1 MKPLCFVLM
10 SFGKKRDAKNREI
23 DFDLIYE
30 QLIKPAIEASDMEAI
45 RADEEMVGG
54 IIHKPMFERLLMCE
68 YAIADLTAANANV
81 FYELGVRH
89 ASKPYSTL
97 SIFASDCTLPF
108 DVQML
113 RAYPYSLD
121 EKRIPNSVE
130 KDRQNM
136 TRWLNEARK
145 QTTDSPLYQFFDD
158 LKPHFIPHEKTDVFR
173 EQVRYSNE
181 AKKTLAQL
189 RREKNRAELKEFENS
204 LTIADTEGGVLI
216 DLFLSYRAL
225 EAWNEMIILAEKMP
239 NYLAHSLMVRE
250 QLGLAL
256 NREKMGDK
264 AETVLKE
271 ALDIYG
277 ANSETY
283 GILGRVYKD
292 RWKDEKDPFMKE
304 TWLKEAINTYLKGFE
319 SDWRD
324 AYPGINAITLMHS
337 LEEPD
342 PRLDELVCVVR
353 YAVKQKIAH
362 SEPDYWDLATLM
374 ELEIMSH
381 NVEAAKA
388 LLQQALPKADEA
400 FMPKTTADTLVMLRD
415 KWRLS
420 EQNVEWLEIFIELL
434 LMKYQQLTV
443 KN

>member
-10 SFGKKRDAKNREI
+10 PFGNKKDAKGREI
-23 DFDLIYE
+23 DFNMIYDE
-30 QLIKPAIEASDMEAI
+30 LIKPAIMTADMEPI

-68 YAIADLTAANANV
+68 YAIADLTTANANV

-121 EKRIPNSVE
+121 EKRALNNVE
-130 KDRQNM
+130 KDMQNL
-136 TRWLNEARK
+136 TKWLNEARTQK
-145 QTTDSPLYQFFDD
+145 TDSPLYQFFDD
-158 LKPHFIPHEKTDVFR
+158 LRPHFIPHEKTDVFR
-173 EQVRYSNE
+173 EQVKYSNE

-189 RREKNRAELKEFENS
+189 RREKNKSGLKEFESN
-204 LTIADTEGGVLI
+204 LKIADTEGGILI

-225 EAWNEMIILAEKMP
+225 EAWDEMIDLTHKIP
-239 NYLAHSLMVRE
+239 DYLAHSLMVRE

-256 NREKMGDK
+256 NRLKRGYE

-271 ALDIYG
+271 ALDTYG

-292 RWKDEKDPFMKE
+292 RWKDENDPFMKE
-304 TWLKEAINTYLKGFE
+304 VWLKEAINTYLKGFE
-319 SDWRD
+319 SDCRD

-337 LEEPD
+337 LEKPD

-353 YAVKQKIAH
+353 YAVKQKIAY

-381 NVEAAKA
+381 NANEAKA
-388 LLQQALPKADEA
+388 LLQQALLKASEA
-400 FMPKTTADTLVMLRD
+400 FMPKTTLDTLVMLRN
-415 KWRLS
+415 KWNDDEIS
-420 EQNVEWLEIFIELL
+420 TWLEPFITVLVN
-434 LMKYQQLTV
+434 KYDSLT
-443 KN
+443 KK

>member
-10 SFGKKRDAKNREI
+10 PFGKKRDAKNREI

-30 QLIKPAIEASDMEAI
+30 QLIKSAIEAAEMEAI

-54 IIHKPMFERLLMCE
+54 IIHKPMFERLLMCD

-113 RAYPYSLD
+113 RAYPYGLD
-121 EKRIPNSVE
+121 EKRIPNSVD
-130 KDRQNM
+130 KDRQNI

-189 RREKNRAELKEFENS
+189 RRDKNRVGLQEFENS
-204 LTIADTEGGVLI
+204 LKTADTEGGILI

-225 EAWNEMIILAEKMP
+225 EAWEEMIDLTKKMP
-239 NYLAHSLMVRE
+239 EYLERSLMVRE

-256 NREKMGDK
+256 NREKRGEE
-264 AETVLKE
+264 AEAVLKE
-271 ALDIYG
+271 ALDNYG

-304 TWLKEAINTYLKGFE
+304 VWLKEAINTYLKGFE
-319 SDWRD
+319 SDTRD

-342 PRLDELVCVVR
+342 PRQDELVCVVR

-381 NVEAAKA
+381 NTEAAKA

-415 KWRLS
+415 KLHS
-420 EQNVEWLEIFIELL
+420 SGQNVEWLEIFIEALW
-434 LMKYQQLTV
+434 MKYQKLISL
-443 KN
+443 N

>member
-10 SFGKKRDAKNREI
+10 PFGKKKDAKGREI
-23 DFDLIYE
+23 DFNSIYDG
-30 QLIKPAIEASDMEAI
+30 LIKPAIVAADMEPI

-68 YAIADLTAANANV
+68 YAIADLTTANANV

-121 EKRIPNSVE
+121 KRRVPNSVE
-130 KDRQNM
+130 KDRKNI

-189 RREKNRAELKEFENS
+189 RRQKNRAGLQEFENS
-204 LTIADTEGGVLI
+204 LKIADTEGGILI

-225 EAWNEMIILAEKMP
+225 EAWEEMIALTKKMP
-239 NYLAHSLMVRE
+239 EYLEHSLMVRE

-256 NREKMGDK
+256 NRAKRGEE
-264 AETVLKE
+264 AERVLKE
-271 ALDIYG
+271 ALDTYG

-292 RWKDEKDPFMKE
+292 RWKDEQDSFMKE
-304 TWLKEAINTYLKGFE
+304 VWLKEAINTYLKGFE
-319 SDWRD
+319 ADWRD

-353 YAVKQKIAH
+353 YAVKQKIVH

-381 NVEAAKA
+381 NTEAAKA
-388 LLQQALPKADEA
+388 LLQRALPKADEA
-400 FMPKTTADTLVMLRD
+400 FMPKTTADTLVMLKE
-415 KWRLS
+415 KWNLS
-420 EQNVEWLEIFIELL
+420 GMNTEWMENLIQVLQV
-434 LMKYQQLTV
+434 KYQQLTA
-443 KN
+443 NN